1 MFFTNS
7 TGERRVVVTGI
18 GVISPNG
25 IGKEKFWQ
33 AIRDGVSGVKN
44 ISLFDASDLPCQI
57 AGEVPDFDFDPPVGK
72 SRKNFLHR
80 LARMALAAA
89 DEAQRDAKLNLESL
103 SDEERHGV
111 GVIVGTGA
119 GGICY
124 GEDQYRI
131 FFQEGRKKVSPYAIS
146 ASLAGMLS
154 SEISIAFGLRGPS
167 HVLSNGCTSSTDAIG
182 YAFDQ
187 IRHGRSTLLLSGGAE
202 ACITPGMMAGF
213 CRMGAVPTKWNLE
226 PTRGSRPFNK
236 DRDGFVLAEGAWI
249 LVLEELQHAFERG
262 AFIYGEIVG
271 YGSTCDAYHRLQ
283 IMPSGEESSRAIE
296 LALKDGGV
304 AKEEVDY
311 ISLHGTATELN
322 DRIETKAIKLCFGP
336 RAYTIPTSA
345 LKSMIGHPQGAS
357 GAAGVVATLLSMV
370 NHFIHPTINYEN
382 PDSECDLDYVPNV
395 GRKAEI
401 RTSVCNCIG
410 FGSKNSALVLRKFE
424 GL

>member
-7 TGERRVVVTGI
+7 RGRRVVITGI

-33 AIRDGVSGVKN
+33 AIREGVSGVKK

-57 AGEVPDFDFDPPVGK
+57 AGEVQDFDFNPPPLSK

-80 LARMALAAA
+80 LAQMALAAA
-89 DEAQRDAKLNLESL
+89 DEAQKDAKLNLESL
-103 SDEERHGV
+103 SDEEKREI

-119 GGICY
+119 GGISY
-124 GEDQYRI
+124 GEEQYRI
-131 FFQEGRKKVSPYAIS
+131 FFQEGRKKISPYAIS

-154 SEISIAFGLRGPS
+154 SEISITFGLRGPS
-167 HVLSNGCTSSTDAIG
+167 HVLSNGCTSSTDALG

-187 IRHGRSTLLLSGGAE
+187 IRQGRSTLLLSGGAE
-202 ACITPGMMAGF
+202 ACITHGMMAGF
-213 CRMGAVPTKWNLE
+213 CRMGAVPTKWNQE

-271 YGSTCDAYHRLQ
+271 YGSTCDAYHRVQ

-296 LALKDGGV
+296 LALKDGGI

-336 RAYTIPTSA
+336 RAYSIPTSA

-357 GAAGVVATLLSMV
+357 GAAGVVATLLGML

-382 PDSECDLDYVPNV
+382 PDPECDLDYVPNV

>member
-7 TGERRVVVTGI
+7 AGGRRVVVTGI

-57 AGEVPDFDFDPPVGK
+57 AGEVPDFDFDLPVGK
-72 SRKNFLHR
+72 SRRNFLHR

-103 SDEERHGV
+103 SDEERREV

-124 GEDQYRI
+124 GEDQYRV

-182 YAFDQ
+182 YAFDR
-187 IRHGRSTLLLSGGAE
+187 IRQSRSPLLLSGGAE

-336 RAYTIPTSA
+336 RAYEIPTSA

-357 GAAGVVATLLSMV
+357 GAAGVVATLLSML

-382 PDSECDLDYVPNV
+382 PDSECDLDYVPNM

>member
-7 TGERRVVVTGI
+7 RGRRVVVTGI

-33 AIRDGVSGVKN
+33 AIREGVSGVKN

-57 AGEVPDFDFDPPVGK
+57 AGEVPDFDFDLSVGK

-89 DEAQRDAKLNLESL
+89 DEAQKDAKLNLESL
-103 SDEERHGV
+103 SEEEKREI

-119 GGICY
+119 GGISY

-187 IRHGRSTLLLSGGAE
+187 IRQGRSTLLLSGGAE

-213 CRMGAVPTKWNLE
+213 CKMGAVATKWNLE
-226 PTRGSRPFNK
+226 PSRGSRPFNK

-262 AFIYGEIVG
+262 AFIYGEVVG

-322 DRIETKAIKLCFGP
+322 DRIETKAIKLCFGS

-357 GAAGVVATLLSMV
+357 GAAGVVATLLGML

-382 PDSECDLDYVPNV
+382 PDSECDLDYVPNI